1 VTYTYEYPHP
11 AVTTDVAVFTLRE
24 QQLQLLLICRRH
36 DPHKGK
42 WALPGGFL
50 EIDEDLEECAKR
62 ELKEET
68 GVSDLYLEQLF
79 TLGRPNRDPRERVI
93 SVTYYALAP
102 ANKLTVN
109 AGSDAAEADWFPL
122 NQLPELAFDHAE
134 IIRRAQERLAAKALY
149 STIAFQLM
157 PETFTL
163 SELQSVYEILRN
175 ESLDKRNF
183 RKWILS
189 LNQLEEVGGKRRN
202 GNHRPAK
209 IYRALNPNHVEII
222 R

>member
-1 VTYTYEYPHP
+1 MPYSYEYPHP
-11 AVTTDVAVFTLRE
+11 AVTTDIAVFSLHQ
-24 QQLQLLLICRRH
+24 QQLQLLLIRRGQ
-36 DPHKGK
+36 PPYKGK

-50 EIDEDLEECAKR
+50 EIDEDLESGAKR

-68 GVSDLYLEQLF
+68 GASDLYIEQLF
-79 TLGRPNRDPRERVI
+79 TFGRPDRDPRERII
-93 SVTYYALAP
+93 SVTYFALAP
-102 ANKLTVN
+102 AEKLSIS
-109 AGSDAAEADWFPL
+109 AGSDATEAAWFPADE
-122 NQLPELAFDHAE
+122 LPELAFDHAE
-134 IIRRAQERLAAKALY
+134 IILLAKERLAAKTLY

-163 SELQSVYEILRN
+163 SELQSVYEILRS
-175 ESLDKRNF
+175 ETLDKRNF

-189 LNQLEEVGGKRRN
+189 LNLLEETGEMRRN

-209 IYRALNPNHVEII
+209 IYRALFPDRVDMI

>member
-1 VTYTYEYPHP
+1 VTYAYVYPHP

-24 QQLQLLLICRRH
+24 QQLQLLLIRRGQ

-50 EIDEDLEECAKR
+50 EIDEDLESCAKR

-68 GVSDLYLEQLF
+68 GASDLYIEQLF
-79 TLGRPNRDPRERVI
+79 TFGEPHRDPRERVI
-93 SVTYYALAP
+93 SVTYFALAP
-102 ANKLTVN
+102 ANKLSIN

-122 NQLPELAFDHAE
+122 TQLPELAFDHAD
-134 IIRRAQERLAAKALY
+134 IITLAQERLAAKTLY

-175 ESLDKRNF
+175 EALDKRNF

-189 LNQLEEVGGKRRN
+189 LNQLEEAGGKRRN

>member
-1 VTYTYEYPHP
+1 MPYSYEYPHP
-11 AVTTDVAVFTLRE
+11 AITTDIAVFSLHQ
-24 QQLQLLLICRRH
+24 QQLQLLLVRRGQS
-36 DPHKGK
+36 PHKGK

-50 EIDEDLEECAKR
+50 EIDEDLDSCAKR

-68 GVSDLYLEQLF
+68 GAADLYIEQLF
-79 TLGRPNRDPRERVI
+79 TFGHPERDPRERII
-93 SVTYYALAP
+93 SVTYFALAP
-102 ANKLTVN
+102 ADKLTIR
-109 AGSDAAEADWFPL
+109 AGSDAAEAEWFPFDT
-122 NQLPELAFDHAE
+122 LPELAFDHAD
-134 IIRRAQERLAAKALY
+134 IIQLAKERLAAKTLY

-163 SELQSVYEILRN
+163 SELQSVYEILRG
-175 ESLDKRNF
+175 EALDKRNF

-189 LNQLEEVGGKRRN
+189 LNQLEETGGKRRN

-209 IYRALNPNHVEII
+209 IYRAISPGRVDII